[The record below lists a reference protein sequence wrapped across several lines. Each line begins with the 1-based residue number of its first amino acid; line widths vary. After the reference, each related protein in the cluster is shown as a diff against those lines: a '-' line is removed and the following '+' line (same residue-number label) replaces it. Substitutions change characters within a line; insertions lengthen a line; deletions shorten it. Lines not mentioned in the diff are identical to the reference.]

1 MRKWIA
7 RMLTAVML
15 LGLLSLSTQAAEPAG
30 EKALADCPFTD
41 VQEDSPICPAVS
53 WAAEQG
59 ITRGTGDG
67 TTFSP
72 DAVCTRGQLAVLLWR
87 AAGAPE
93 PGLTEQQYMDVTDPH
108 AYNYKAIQWAAEM
121 DMEFSGLFW
130 PQNPCT
136 RFDAAFFLWRAA
148 GSPEPAQRLILA
160 DMVEEENVQFLHPI
174 ECVYWAVEQGIIPCT
189 GDGTAFDPGEPCT
202 RGEIAVFLYRAAG
215 AEAAPAE

>member
-7 RMLTAVML
+7 RMLTAAML

-59 ITRGTGDG
+59 I
-67 TTFSP
+67 
-72 DAVCTRGQLAVLLWR
+72 
-87 AAGAPE
+87 
-93 PGLTEQQYMDVTDPH
+93 
-108 AYNYKAIQWAAEM
+108 
-121 DMEFSGLFW
+121 
-130 PQNPCT
+130 
-136 RFDAAFFLWRAA
+136 
-148 GSPEPAQRLILA
+148 
-160 DMVEEENVQFLHPI
+160 
-174 ECVYWAVEQGIIPCT
+174 IPCT
-189 GDGTAFDPGEPCT
+189 GDGTAFDPGETCT